1 MLRGDPRKSVMP
13 LALPVMVTMIFTTL
27 YNVVDGIWIAGLGR
41 SALAGVGIV
50 TPLWMVVTGVSNGLA
65 QGATSVISR
74 YAASDKQKAEKAAEH
89 AIMIFIA
96 GALLLTVL
104 LLGTLRPF
112 LNVCSVSSE
121 AALEAVRYSLPL
133 FGGLLCFTL
142 SCGLAGI
149 LRAEGDS
156 KRPMYAITT
165 GVVLNGLLD
174 PVFIY
179 WLGWGTAGAAVSTV
193 VTSLLSAL
201 MMSYWIFVRR
211 KAYLYI
217 HLSRIL
223 QRRYD
228 MSVVRDV
235 LGTGLPASVE
245 LLMMSFAS
253 FMFYAIIP
261 HIGGDHGIAVYTSG
275 YRLYQI
281 TLMPVTSI
289 SLASVA
295 IVGTHYGLG
304 NMSDVRRTHTYCCLY
319 AMLIAVAVTTLAVV
333 FSHPL
338 ASLFGLA
345 TDDVQL
351 IDDISRFIR
360 ITAFCIPFL
369 AVGLPSTFLYL
380 GLGRGKRSL
389 LWTTINE
396 VVCCIPATWLLGI
409 VLGYGLSG
417 VWFGFVLGRGVASVC
432 DFLVARR
439 FCNSL
444 AVQEDVG
451 RVQGNEVP

>member
-121 AALEAVRYSLPL
+121 ATLEAVRYSLPL

-253 FMFYAIIP
+253 FMFYAIIQ

-319 AMLIAVAVTTLAVV
+319 AMGIGLLVTGLVLV
-333 FSHPL
+333 FSDQL
-338 ASLFGLA
+338 AQLFAL
-345 TDDVQL
+345 TSDDAAL
-351 IDDISRFIR
+351 IHGISRYIR
-360 ITAFCIPFL
+360 ITALCIPFL
-369 AVGLPSTFLYL
+369 AVGLPSTFMFL
-380 GLGRGKRSL
+380 GMGKANYSL
-389 LWTTINE
+389 LCTVLNE
-396 VVCCIPATWLLGI
+396 VVGAVSATY
-409 VLGYGLSG
+409 VLGFVCGLG
-417 VWFGFVLGRGVASVC
+417 LVGIWWGFVLGRGLASV
-432 DFLVARR
+432 FNFIFSRYTINRLK
-439 FCNSL
+439 
-444 AVQEDVG
+444 
-451 RVQGNEVP
+451 